1 MTIDDLSP
9 IEREGI
15 LGLTEIA
22 DGLYPRPRK
31 RKRPLSEAAKLNA
44 FIRLYARM
52 NEGQRNSIA
61 SAVSA
66 FGIERHGF

>member
-22 DGLYPRPRK
+22 DGLYPHPHK
-31 RKRPLSEAAKLNA
+31 RKRPLSENAKLNA
-44 FIRLYARM
+44 FLRLYERM
-52 NEGQRNSIA
+52 DEKQRRSIE
-61 SAVSA
+61 SAVCA
-66 FGIERHGF
+66 FGIERLGF